1 MNPDFLKKLIEKQLM
16 SSQDHPKGIAI
27 SNLPSEILKNNTN
40 TNKNQ
45 HDRKI
50 LIIPSGMGE
59 TSMNHFKTMSGV
71 TIADGIDKTYM
82 SNDSSFKKFVNTIE
96 TIKPTLIVAGS
107 RGAELVARL
116 LEELYMKNTRVK
128 YKGKILLFGA
138 VHLTRVFDANKK
150 NALILVHGAHDKN
163 EKIESVRGLV
173 ANHKKNATLIEA
185 KNKGHDMNFEDKS
198 TLLNVIRYVYS
209 I

>member
-1 MNPDFLKKLIEKQLM
+1 MDPNFLKKLMEKRMM
-16 SSQDHPKGIAI
+16 SSQDHPPGIAI
-27 SNLPSEILKNNTN
+27 SNISDILRKNTN
-40 TNKNQ
+40 TNKTQ

-59 TSMNHFKTMSGV
+59 TNMNHFKTMSGV
-71 TIADGIDKTYM
+71 TIADGIDKTYV
-82 SNDSSFKKFVNTIE
+82 SNDESFKKFVNTIE

-116 LEELYMKNTRVK
+116 LEEAHDK
-128 YKGKILLFGA
+128 YKGKVLLFGG

-150 NALILVHGAHDKN
+150 NALILVHGAQDKN

-173 ANHKKNATLIEA
+173 ANHNKKATLIEA

-198 TLLNVIRYVYS
+198 LLVNVIRYVYS

>member
-116 LEELYMKNTRVK
+116 LEEAHGK

-138 VHLTRVFDANKK
+138 VYLTRVFDANKK

>member
-1 MNPDFLKKLIEKQLM
+1 MNPDFLKKLMEKQMM
-16 SSQDHPKGIAI
+16 SYQDHPPGIAI

-59 TSMNHFKTMSGV
+59 TNINHFKTMSGV
-71 TIADGIDKTYM
+71 TIADGIDKTYV
-82 SNDSSFKKFVNTIE
+82 SNDESFKKFVNTIE
-96 TIKPTLIVAGS
+96 SIKPTLIVAGS

-116 LEELYMKNTRVK
+116 LEEAHDK

-138 VHLTRVFDANKK
+138 VYLTRVFDANK
-150 NALILVHGAHDKN
+150 NNCLILVHGAQDKN
-163 EKIESVRGLV
+163 EQIESVRGLV
-173 ANHKKNATLIEA
+173 ANHTRKATLVEA

-198 TLLNVIRYVYS
+198 VLVNVIRYVYS
-209 I
+209 IL

>member
-1 MNPDFLKKLIEKQLM
+1 
-16 SSQDHPKGIAI
+16 
-27 SNLPSEILKNNTN
+27 
-40 TNKNQ
+40 
-45 HDRKI
+45 
-50 LIIPSGMGE
+50 MGE
-59 TSMNHFKTMSGV
+59 TNMNHFKTMSGV
-71 TIADGIDKTYM
+71 TIADGIDKTYV
-82 SNDSSFKKFVNTIE
+82 SNNESFKKFVNTIE

-116 LEELYMKNTRVK
+116 LEEAHDK

-150 NALILVHGAHDKN
+150 NALILVHGAQDKN

-173 ANHKKNATLIEA
+173 VNHKKAKLVEA
-185 KNKGHDMNFEDKS
+185 NNKGHDMNFEDKS
-198 TLLNVIRYVYS
+198 VLVNVIRYVYS